1 MIVAIDGPAGSG
13 KSTISSLV
21 AERTGFVY
29 LNSGRIYRAITWWVI
44 DRDIQSGRAVEDA
57 IGQLSITVSSDSVT
71 IDGDTLSAELHSDAV
86 DAKVAEI
93 SSLPLV
99 RQKVNSVILSE
110 ARGKNVVVEGR
121 DMTTVVFPDAEVK
134 WYLDASPESRARRRH
149 KQGTSKLDYER
160 VLNSI
165 ILRDKIDME
174 KKVGGLKVA
183 TDALYLDTSDLTIES
198 VCDKVIQSIQG
209 IITSQE

>member
-1 MIVAIDGPAGSG
+1 
-13 KSTISSLV
+13 ISSLV

-57 IGQLSITVSSDSVT
+57 IGQLSVTVSSDSVT

-134 WYLDASPESRARRRH
+134 WYLDA
-149 KQGTSKLDYER
+149 
-160 VLNSI
+160 
-165 ILRDKIDME
+165 
-174 KKVGGLKVA
+174 
-183 TDALYLDTSDLTIES
+183 
-198 VCDKVIQSIQG
+198 
-209 IITSQE
+209 